1 MSAME
6 VREPTTRDVLAL
18 GSLMREADYQETIR
32 AGFSGGIDALTESV
46 KMSDLIYIAIIDGE
60 PVAMWGLVL
69 GPMMSLTGAPWLL
82 TGTGIERYKM
92 TFLKTA
98 RRVIGEFKDR
108 CPGGLY
114 AFIDAEYDKAIRWAE
129 WMGFEISPP
138 VAHPATGKPFVGAV
152 IRRM

>member
-1 MSAME
+1 MNME
-6 VREPTTRDVLAL
+6 VREPTPSDVLTL
-18 GSLMREADYQETIR
+18 GALMRDADHEETVR
-32 AGFSGGIDALTESV
+32 AGFDSGIDALIESI
-46 KMSDLIYIAIIDGE
+46 KMSDLIYIAVVDDE

-69 GPMMSLTGAPWLL
+69 GPMMSLTGAAWLL

-98 RRVIGEFKDR
+98 RRVIAGFSER
-108 CPGGLY
+108 CPNGLF

-129 WMGFEISPP
+129 WLGFEVSPP
-138 VAHPATGKPFVGAV
+138 VPHPTTGKPFVGAV